1 MNKTG
6 GGGIPKS
13 MIASFLRTVK
23 MVLWGFLGI
32 RKSSEWQ
39 KDAQKTN
46 LFHIIVV
53 GLGAAVLLI
62 IGLMMFVSWVVA
74 T

>member
-1 MNKTG
+1 MTEPVG
-6 GGGIPKS
+6 TPKKLAT
-13 MIASFLRTVK
+13 ASLLRTIK

-39 KDAQKTN
+39 EDAQKTN
-46 LFHIIVV
+46 PFHIIFIGFLGVIVLIV
-53 GLGAAVLLI
+53 GLMVL
-62 IGLMMFVSWVVA
+62 VKWVVP

>member
-1 MNKTG
+1 MTEPTEG
-6 GGGIPKS
+6 ARKS
-13 MIASFLRTVK
+13 VIASFFRTVK

-39 KDAQKTN
+39 EDARSTN

-53 GLGAAVLLI
+53 GIVGVILLI
-62 IGLMMFVSWVVA
+62 VGLMVLVSWVVP

>member
-1 MNKTG
+1 MSETAGSITNF
-6 GGGIPKS
+6 

-62 IGLMMFVSWVVA
+62 IGLMMLVNWVVS

>member
-1 MNKTG
+1 MTEPAGKAG
-6 GGGIPKS
+6 KS
-13 MIASFLRTVK
+13 LVASFLRTVK

-32 RKSSEWQ
+32 RKGSEWQ
-39 KDAQKTN
+39 EDAQKTN

-53 GLGAAVLLI
+53 GLVGVILLI
-62 IGLMMFVSWVVA
+62 AGLMLLVRWVVP

>member
-1 MNKTG
+1 MTEVAG
-6 GGGIPKS
+6 DIQKS

-53 GLGAAVLLI
+53 GFGAAVFLI
-62 IGLMMFVSWVVA
+62 IGLIVLVKWVVA

>member
-1 MNKTG
+1 MTEPAGSANK
-6 GGGIPKS
+6 S
-13 MIASFLRTVK
+13 VIASFLRTVK

-39 KDAQKTN
+39 EDAQKAN
-46 LFHIIVV
+46 PFHIIVV
-53 GLGAAVLLI
+53 GLVAVILLI
-62 IGLMMFVSWVVA
+62 VGLMVLVKWVVP

>member
-1 MNKTG
+1 MTEVAG
-6 GGGIPKS
+6 DIQKS

-46 LFHIIVV
+46 LFHIIAV
-53 GLGAAVLLI
+53 GFGAAVLLI
-62 IGLMMFVSWVVA
+62 IGLMVLVRWVVS

>member
-1 MNKTG
+1 MTESG
-6 GGGIPKS
+6 GAVKRS
-13 MIASFLRTVK
+13 VIASILRTVK

-39 KDAQKTN
+39 EDAQKTN
-46 LFHIIVV
+46 PLHIIVV
-53 GLGAAVLLI
+53 GLVGVILLI
-62 IGLMMFVSWVVA
+62 IGLMLLVKWVVP

>member
-1 MNKTG
+1 LSETA
-6 GGGIPKS
+6 GGITNF

-62 IGLMMFVSWVVA
+62 IGLMMLVSWVVS

>member
-1 MNKTG
+1 MTEPAGKDR
-6 GGGIPKS
+6 KS
-13 MIASFLRTVK
+13 LIASFLRTVK

-39 KDAQKTN
+39 EDAQKTN
-46 LFHIIVV
+46 PFHIIVV
-53 GLGAAVLLI
+53 GLVGVILLI
-62 IGLMMFVSWVVA
+62 VGLMVLVKWVVP

>member
-1 MNKTG
+1 MNEAA
-6 GGGIPKS
+6 GGIPNF
-13 MIASFLRTVK
+13 MIGSFLRTVK

-46 LFHIIVV
+46 FFHIIVV
-53 GLGAAVLLI
+53 GFGAAVLLI
-62 IGLMMFVSWVVA
+62 IGLMVLVRWVVS